1 MEKYNKLFS
10 NITELIENSLLT
22 SKDLKKELDNII
34 KNNVEIFASKLN
46 LVSREEFEVQKK
58 IVENLR
64 KKLDK
69 LDNVLL
75 KVIKKRTDIVK
86 EVLTLKSSKKD
97 IIDKK
102 RISIILKKIKYES
115 IKKKI
120 DPKIT
125 NRIWKNMIWSYI
137 DFEKRNFKKK

>member
-1 MEKYNKLFS
+1 MSPENK
-10 NITELIENSLLT
+10 I
-22 SKDLKKELDNII
+22 
-34 KNNVEIFASKLN
+34 KLN
-46 LVSREEFEVQKK
+46 L
-58 IVENLR
+58 LR

-75 KVIKKRTDIVK
+75 KIIQKRTEIVK
-86 EVLTLKSSKKD
+86 KVLSLKSSKNE
-97 IIDKK
+97 IVDKK
-102 RISIILKKIKYES
+102 RISTILKKIKKES
-115 IKKKI
+115 LNKKI

>member
-1 MEKYNKLFS
+1 MSPENK
-10 NITELIENSLLT
+10 I
-22 SKDLKKELDNII
+22 
-34 KNNVEIFASKLN
+34 KLN
-46 LVSREEFEVQKK
+46 L
-58 IVENLR
+58 LR

-75 KVIKKRTDIVK
+75 KIIKKRTEIVNK
-86 EVLTLKSSKKD
+86 VLSLKSSKKE
-97 IIDKK
+97 IVDKK
-102 RISIILKKIKYES
+102 RISTILKKIKKES
-115 IKKKI
+115 LKKRI

>member
-1 MEKYNKLFS
+1 MSPENK
-10 NITELIENSLLT
+10 I
-22 SKDLKKELDNII
+22 
-34 KNNVEIFASKLN
+34 KLN
-46 LVSREEFEVQKK
+46 
-58 IVENLR
+58 ILR

-75 KVIKKRTDIVK
+75 KIIKKRTEIVK
-86 EVLTLKSSKKD
+86 KVLSLKSSKKE

-102 RISIILKKIKYES
+102 RISIILKKIKKES
-115 IKKKI
+115 LKKNI

-125 NRIWKNMIWSYI
+125 RRIWKNMIWSYI